1 MDPQIS
7 MGRRISRADLPIAD
21 ARAGG
26 SRNARLCAVL
36 PFSKRPPPPE
46 EYFLR
51 SGDFEAVQPLPS
63 SASHSSQER
72 TRASHTPVSLPAPP
86 PPAFARHAAP
96 SPYGFSHSPP
106 RSYGYNDLSAPPPPH
121 SLTPVAM
128 ISERTGQGPAS
139 TARRGSTLSLG
150 EKPSLKWGV
159 MIALTGALLGG
170 VLGLGMDAR
179 RQREQPAVASA
190 STETAAAAAATA
202 LPAQAALNGL
212 SAPVTPPAPPP
223 SAVLAGN
230 GSLPLAARPPAV
242 LAPPAPIVVAPER
255 PERAEKPAKPER
267 QAKVAPPAK
276 RRSFVAAKVPAPK
289 QPPAPAAKAEKP
301 EPAPKPE
308 PVAKP
313 EKAAPKA
320 GSSDARKVL
329 EDAIKDT
336 TNTL

>member
-1 MDPQIS
+1 
-7 MGRRISRADLPIAD
+7 MGRQIFRADLPIAN
-21 ARAGG
+21 ARTGG
-26 SRNARLCAVL
+26 SRNARISAVL

-51 SGDFEAVQPLPS
+51 SGDFEAVQPLPA
-63 SASHSSQER
+63 SANRSNQER

-86 PPAFARHAAP
+86 PSAFARHAAP
-96 SPYGFSHSPP
+96 SPYGFSQSPP
-106 RSYGYNDLSAPPPPH
+106 CSYGYNVLSAPPPPH

-150 EKPSLKWGV
+150 EKPSLTWGV

-179 RQREQPAVASA
+179 RQREPSAVASA
-190 STETAAAAAATA
+190 STQTAAAAATA

-230 GSLPLAARPPAV
+230 GSVPLAARPPVV

-255 PERAEKPAKPER
+255 AEKPGKPER

-289 QPPAPAAKAEKP
+289 QPPAPAAKAERAEKP
-301 EPAPKPE
+301 ESAPKPE

-313 EKAAPKA
+313 EKAATKA